1 MYLFT
6 IITAVMVQIA
16 AAIPSYTTMGYTTE
30 KRDLGTGC
38 PYTLDQYGTAAMQF
52 HTTMQQQQTAIQAQ
66 VQATATAIATNGVAI
81 ASANAVGG
89 AAAAPVVDPSVY
101 WAQWQNWNTN
111 LASYGNVLWNAGCLS
126 TYWDNDSNY
135 YNAMIAL
142 QQNLALQN
150 QAIWNNIAAANQQAA
165 AHANALYLQ
174 TATQNAL
181 TTFNSAACQINTAY
195 GAQLR
200 WNSVSGTSWNC

>member
-111 LASYGNVLWNAGCLS
+111 LASYGNVF
-126 TYWDNDSNY
+126 NY